1 MLTVEDVFRTLS
13 YGPLANQAIGAS
25 GKGFIREQDR
35 PKVIGYTNEAL
46 SRLYTRFPLKER
58 DLVLELHS
66 HISNYKLDSRH
77 ARSRMENFPDEVMF
91 ILDLPEKPFAD
102 DALRIIC
109 VYDIWGKRMAMNDDS
124 NPDSLYTPYP
134 TTLQVSNPYQ
144 KGYLSVQYQ
153 ASHPKLVYNDLTQ
166 EIDIPNN
173 LEGALINFISYLAFS
188 SMASQDATMKAQEYL
203 GMYEAICTEVELNS
217 FGSSVTTPSEHV
229 FDKRGFV

>member
-1 MLTVEDVFRTLS
+1 MLTVEDIFRVLS
-13 YGPLANQAIGAS
+13 YGPLATLALGNDGDGTIREKDRS
-25 GKGFIREQDR
+25 RLIGFI
-35 PKVIGYTNEAL
+35 NETL

-66 HISNYKLDSRH
+66 HITNYKLDSRH
-77 ARSRMENFPDEVMF
+77 ARTRMEEFPDEEMF

-102 DALRIIC
+102 DVIRILS
-109 VYDIWGKRMAMNDDS
+109 VYDIWGKRMALNDDS
-124 NPDSLYTPYP
+124 NLDSLYTPYP

-153 ASHPKLVYNDLTQ
+153 ASHPKLDYNDLTQ

-173 LEGALINFISYLAFS
+173 LEGALINFISYLVFS
-188 SMASQDATMKAQEYL
+188 SVGTQEASMKAQEYL
-203 GMYEAICTEVELNS
+203 GMYEAICSEVELNS
-217 FGSSVTTPSEHV
+217 FSDGTNTPSVHV